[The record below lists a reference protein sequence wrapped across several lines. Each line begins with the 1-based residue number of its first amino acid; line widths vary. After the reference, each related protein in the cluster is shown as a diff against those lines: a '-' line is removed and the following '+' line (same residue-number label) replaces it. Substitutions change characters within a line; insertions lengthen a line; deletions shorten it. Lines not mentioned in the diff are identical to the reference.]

1 MSSSLEHRVAAHYG
15 RQGLLDAIM
24 SGLNDIGADSERP
37 DREALAPV
45 DEFHTAGRMM
55 TLKALNKMPL
65 KPGMHVLDAGS
76 GIGGT
81 ARVLAGE
88 HGCRVTGI
96 DLTPEY
102 VEVANIL
109 TQRMGL
115 AELCAFQTGSAVDL
129 PFGKASFD
137 AALTFHVAMNIE
149 DRPRFYAGLARVLKP
164 GAQLCIFDVMKGPAP
179 GLGFPVP
186 WAETEATSFL
196 KSPAETRSLVKSAGF
211 SVTAEE
217 SVRDEAIAYFDEQFA
232 NIEENGGPPPLG
244 LHLLTGANS
253 PEKFAN
259 YMSALK
265 AHQIDPVI
273 MIAERR

>member
-1 MSSSLEHRVAAHYG
+1 MTSSLEHRVAAHYG

-102 VEVANIL
+102 VEVANTL

-115 AELCAFQTGSAVDL
+115 AELCAFQAGSAVDL
-129 PFGKASFD
+129 PFGNASFD

-164 GAQLCIFDVMKGPAP
+164 GAPLCIFDVMKGPAP
-179 GLGFPVP
+179 GLVFPVP

-196 KSPAETRSLVKSAGF
+196 KSPAETRSLVENVGF
-211 SVTAEE
+211 SVTSEE

-232 NIEENGGPPPLG
+232 KIEKNGGPPPLG